1 MVESN
6 PDPSFSRRLLITRFS
21 ALGDVALTI
30 PTIYS
35 ACRSYPDI
43 LFVVVTRRGFSSIFL
58 NPPANLRVEGVDLR
72 ADYHGISGI
81 RRLADYLY
89 QTYHP
94 DSLIDLH
101 NVLRTRLLSLFLR
114 IHGVPAYHL
123 VKPRRQRRRL
133 TRHHFK
139 VLSPLRSQSDRYFD
153 IFADAGLPVEVKF
166 DTLFGG
172 RRKAPT
178 DAFAAVTPPRQED
191 CRWIGIAPF
200 AAHPG
205 KIYPIDMMERLIAR
219 IADFADQ
226 GRKLK
231 VFLFGGGKHETQ
243 ILDAWAQKFSCVV
256 SLAGKG
262 YGFGVELSLF
272 NHLDLV
278 VTMDSGN
285 MHLAAIAGAP
295 TLSIWGA
302 THPYCG
308 FAPWHASLSIVCQN
322 DSLPCR
328 PCSVFGNKPCRFRD
342 LRCLSSISPD
352 AILEIIRKNLHF

>member
-1 MVESN
+1 MEQSN
-6 PDPSFSRRLLITRFS
+6 QNLSFSRRVLITRFS
-21 ALGDVALTI
+21 ALGDVALSI
-30 PTIYS
+30 PAIYS
-35 ACRSYPDI
+35 ACRCYPDT
-43 LFVVVTRRGFSSIFL
+43 LFVVATRRAFAPIFV

-81 RRLADYLY
+81 RRLAEYLHR
-89 QTYHP
+89 TYHP
-94 DSLIDLH
+94 DILVDLH

-114 IHGVPAYHL
+114 MHGVHAFHL

-133 TRHHFK
+133 TRRHFK

-153 IFADAGLPVEVKF
+153 LFADAGLPVEVKF

-172 RRKAPT
+172 RYASSP
-178 DAFAAVTPPRQED
+178 DAFAAVTPHRQEG

-205 KIYPIDMMERLIAR
+205 KIYPIDMMESLIERL
-219 IADFADQ
+219 ADFADE

-231 VFLFGGGKHETQ
+231 VFLFGGGKYETE
-243 ILDAWAQKFSCVV
+243 ILDAWAQKYHYVV

-262 YGFGVELSLF
+262 YGFAVELSLF

-308 FAPWHASLSIVCQN
+308 FSPWHASKCFLCQN
-322 DSLPCR
+322 DLLPCR
-328 PCSVFGNKPCRFRD
+328 PCSVFGNKPCRYKD
-342 LRCLSSISPD
+342 LRCLTSISPD
-352 AILEIIRKNLHF
+352 SILTIIRNNLQF